1 MIMFAKQSVPLVMT
15 LLIVSP
21 FAAHAQSTLASTMD
35 VYVFP
40 KTGQSSAEQSKSE
53 AECYGWASKNTGTDP
68 FELAKDL
75 QQAEADARQAT
86 AEAQAEAKGAAVKGA
101 ARGAAAGAVIGE
113 ITDDRAGQGA
123 ATGAAVGG
131 VRGRLKSRRNQRAT
145 AKETEQELTQAKV
158 ANAAEV
164 EKFKKAFSVCLE
176 AKDYLVKY

>member
-1 MIMFAKQSVPLVMT
+1 MFAKQSVPLVMS
-15 LLIVSP
+15 LLILSP
-21 FAAHAQSTLASTMD
+21 FTAHAQSTLASTME

-40 KTGQSSAEQSKSE
+40 KSGQPAQAQSKAE
-53 AECYGWASKNTGTDP
+53 AECYQWASTNTGTDP

-75 QQAEADARQAT
+75 QQAEAEARQ
-86 AEAQAEAKGAAVKGA
+86 AQAEAQQDAKGSAVKGA
-101 ARGAAAGAVIGE
+101 ARGAAAGAIVGE
-113 ITDDRAGQGA
+113 IADDSAGKGA

-131 VRGRLKSRRNQRAT
+131 VRGRLKSRRNRRST
-145 AKETEQELTQAKV
+145 SEDTEQELQAAKV